1 MANLAKNSVW
11 SNLSTSETD
20 ILGPTYSYADSIPG
34 PSTLG
39 VGTSGSFSQLGANAS
54 AVSTY
59 VDALITGDPPLGNQ
73 FFVNTG
79 GTCTAP
85 DGSVKPRYNYINNM
99 SSGTADVPA
108 SMKEIGSSF
117 NGLIPGILGDIEG
130 LNPLH
135 LFTALTVDASPQC
148 ACYKCDVTTG
158 SQYQFLTPNLSPD
171 LQSGNCTQ
179 VDSSFCSNSGVE
191 SFSNP
196 ETSTVIPTV
205 LAGLGLFVLVF
216 SCK

>member
-1 MANLAKNSVW
+1 MADLAKNSVW

-20 ILGPTYSYADSIPG
+20 ILGPKYSYSDTIPG

-59 VDALITGDPPLGNQ
+59 VDTLITGDPPLGNQ

-99 SSGTADVPA
+99 SSGAADVPA

-117 NGLIPGILGDIEG
+117 NGLIPGIIGDIEG

-135 LFTALTVDASPQC
+135 LFTALSSDASPQC

-158 SQYQFLTPNLSPD
+158 SQYQFLTQNLSPD
-171 LQSGNCTQ
+171 FQSGNCTQ

-191 SFSNP
+191 SFSNS
-196 ETSTVIPTV
+196 ETSTMIPTV
-205 LAGLGLFVLVF
+205 LAGVGLLFLVF